1 MSDKPIIDQ
10 QSLYWLQKISRE
22 VYAKY
27 RDRIIKEVKDTSV
40 EDFMRERLKK
50 AMTEGSRLKDLEQKL
65 ESGLF
70 VVQYKEEDKSVAALL
85 ERELSAKIQEAIS
98 MGLIKVPPR
107 EAIVN
112 AYDSGKKKK

>member
-27 RDRIIKEVKDTSV
+27 RDRIVKEVKDTSV

-85 ERELSAKIQEAIS
+85 ERELSAKIQEAIN
-98 MGLIKVPPR
+98 MGLIKIPPR
-107 EAIVN
+107 EAIVH